1 MKKILIFGHRGVGKS
16 AFLERCKDHY
26 KNKIQHFFDLDQQI
40 SISCNKPITEIFKQ
54 DGEAQF
60 RFYEKQVFQ
69 SIYKTHEDFVISV
82 GGGFPVDEVP
92 QDVHCIWLQRISDQH
107 GRIFFDRP
115 RMEPGLSD
123 LEEFLSRAKV
133 RNEIFRVRAD
143 EKYLMP
149 EGLGLDSSKATEIE
163 AEIFSEKIIFP
174 ESSYFTIQSN
184 FISPSQNDFS
194 SRAMPSLEL
203 NSLMKNSGHYLD
215 KIQGCGWE
223 LRDDLLS
230 SEQIKTITESF
241 QPKSFLV
248 SFRSEKLVAQT
259 ETLLQKLQIQH
270 KAEVFSDWALE
281 LGPPQATHS
290 IISLHEFLPN
300 ENLDLF
306 LARLEFYSTGKN
318 YLKAS
323 PIIDSWPEL
332 EQLWFWQLQ
341 DPANRSVLP
350 RSQEGRWCWFRL
362 LMQGRQKINFWK
374 DSEGS
379 APDQPSLFQW
389 LGMQKTQGLT
399 SFAAILGSPVHL
411 SQTPLEQLDY
421 FSKMNCP
428 VFAIKLGEE
437 EWAEGFA
444 TLDRMG
450 LIAAAVTSPLKKIAM
465 TSLADKHLRGPA
477 KQLGALN
484 TLMKMTLG
492 DEAYWTATNTDL
504 YGFKALADEAD
515 SRLGES
521 QSKVVVWG
529 GGGTLAVI
537 REAYPDCIEYS
548 LRTGRPRL
556 ESNKEIE
563 GGSQDRLPQILV
575 WAAGP
580 ESPFPPESLQPQL
593 VIDLNYREDS
603 QARAYAKNQ
612 NAIYISGLKMFKV
625 QAIYQRE
632 FWSKK

>member
-1 MKKILIFGHRGVGKS
+1 MNKILIFGHRGVGKS

-26 KNKIQHFFDLDQQI
+26 KNKIQNFFDLDQQI
-40 SISCNKPITEIFKQ
+40 ANFCNKSIADIFKQ

-60 RFYEKQVFQ
+60 RVYEKQVFQ
-69 SIYKTHEDFVISV
+69 RIYKANENFVISV

-92 QDVHCIWLQRISDQH
+92 QDIHCIWLQRVSDQY

-115 RMEPGLSD
+115 RLEPGLSD

-133 RNEIFRVRAD
+133 RDDIFKVRAD

-149 EGLGLDSSKATEIE
+149 EGLGLGSSRAIEIE

-184 FISPSQNDFS
+184 LISSAQIDFS
-194 SRAMPSLEL
+194 LGSMPSLEE
-203 NSLMKNSGHYLD
+203 NSLMKNSSHYLE
-215 KIQGCGWE
+215 KTQNSGWE

-230 SEQIKTITESF
+230 AEQINTITELYH
-241 QPKSFLV
+241 PRSFLV
-248 SFRSEKLVAQT
+248 SFRSSKLVSQT
-259 ETLLQKLQIQH
+259 EALLRKLQIQCT
-270 KAEVFSDWALE
+270 AEVFSDWALE
-281 LGPPQATHS
+281 LGSPQSTHS
-290 IISLHEFLPN
+290 IISLHEYLPN

-306 LARLEFYSTGKN
+306 LVRLEFYSSGKN
-318 YLKAS
+318 HLKAS
-323 PIIDSWPEL
+323 PIIDSWSEL
-332 EQLWFWQLQ
+332 EKLWLWQLQ

-362 LMQGRQKINFWK
+362 FMQGRQKINFWK

-379 APDQPSLFQW
+379 ALDQPSLFQW
-389 LGMQKTQGLT
+389 LGMQRTQSAT
-399 SFAAILGSPVHL
+399 SFSAILGSPVHL
-411 SQTPLEQLDY
+411 SQTPIEQMDF

-428 VFAIKLGEE
+428 VFAIELSEE

-450 LIAAAVTSPLKKIAM
+450 LIAAAVTSPLKKTAM
-465 TSLADKHLRGPA
+465 TSLSEEHLRGHV

-484 TLMKMTLG
+484 TLKKVTVG
-492 DEAYWTATNTDL
+492 HETYWTATNTDL
-504 YGFKALADEAD
+504 YGFKALADEA
-515 SRLGES
+515 ES
-521 QSKVVVWG
+521 VLRITQSKVVVWG
-529 GGGTLAVI
+529 GGGTLPVI
-537 REAYPDCIEYS
+537 REVYPDCIEYS
-548 LRTGRPRL
+548 LRTGRTRK
-556 ESNKEIE
+556 ESNKEVE
-563 GGSQDRLPQILV
+563 VEFKDQLPQILV

-625 QAIYQRE
+625 QALYQRE
-632 FWSKK
+632 FWCKK